1 MNEILIKAK
10 DLRCRMIAKK
20 GIVDNIFLII
30 WAIYYS
36 YMFLG
41 TTMISDKW
49 LVLPYRLSMVIG
61 AIIVVYR
68 IITLEKN
75 DVWNFILM
83 CFMAVATGG
92 FLLFRHLKIYF
103 IMALMIVA
111 AKDVEFDR
119 ILKLT
124 LIIGTLIMA
133 VALISSQIGLVE
145 DLVYFHRGAN
155 RHSLGISYTTDCAAH
170 VFYLAAGYFLIKKGQ
185 LKAIEYIFFI
195 CLTILL
201 YYMTRARNNTICL
214 LLLIFATVIYQL
226 LFKNS
231 FTGKGLT
238 TLRYVLGGA
247 FILFFLGCILIAIF
261 LMITYKNDGGIIT
274 YIDNIF
280 LGNRIGMGNTAYI
293 EHGLK
298 LFGSDIPQMGY
309 GRTTIAPEWYFC
321 LDSSYM
327 LVLLERGILIF
338 IMMIAMT
345 LKVMIKGIKNNIY
358 LTGIMALIALQCLVE
373 HHWMEL
379 AYNFFLLATFAA
391 INCEINFSKKSQNI

>member
-10 DLRCRMIAKK
+10 DLRYRMIAKK

-92 FLLFRHLKIYF
+92 FLLSRHLKIYF
-103 IMALMIVA
+103 IMAVMIVA
-111 AKDVEFDR
+111 AKDVKFDR
-119 ILKLT
+119 IVKLT

-133 VALISSQIGLVE
+133 VAFIGSQIGIVE

-201 YYMTRARNNTICL
+201 YYLTRARNNAICL
-214 LLLIFATVIYQL
+214 VLLIFATVIYQ
-226 LFKNS
+226 FFIKS
-231 FTGKGLT
+231 FFTSENGT
-238 TLRYVLGGA
+238 NVRYVLGGV
-247 FILFFLGCILIAIF
+247 FILFFLSCILIAIF

-345 LKVMIKGIKNNIY
+345 LKIMIRGIKNNIY

-391 INCEINFSKKSQNI
+391 INCEINFSRKSQNI